1 MSEGFRSA
9 LELIASRQHNRL
21 LRLSFPDQ
29 DAPAAALFVNAIE
42 ARESLSRPFEF
53 IVELLSDEPNI
64 ALKELQGKMMC
75 VQLVRRNGS
84 LRYFTGRVFS
94 FRLKTVDG
102 GVSYYEA
109 LLGPWYRYLG
119 MRKDN
124 YLFHYTSLYDQTASI
139 FGDYKGLA
147 SWDWRVAGAR
157 EVMTDACQFDET
169 DSNYLERRWA
179 KAGIFYWFEHDRHG
193 HTMVLSDDSGA
204 NAAIDDGPEL
214 PFQRHGGSAEEDGL
228 SEWSPVRHAIE
239 GTVSLSSFDFKV
251 ARPAHVSLPTLMR
264 QGAVPHIERYE
275 YAGAYGFR
283 NAADGRARAELEM
296 QALEADAKQFEG
308 KGNNRQLMAGRWFRL
323 TGHFDSAAHG
333 AGEQDREFLITE
345 LVHIASN
352 NFHTRDNLPSAYENR
367 LTALRRM
374 IPWRTPRDL
383 NSVDTRIHGIQTA
396 TVVGPAGEE
405 IHTDQYGRVRV
416 QFHWDRV
423 GSNDEKSSA
432 WIRVATPWAG
442 QNFGMTHIPRIGTE
456 VLVQFLD
463 GNPDRPIIT
472 GMVPNSDTMP
482 PWSLPENKTQSG
494 ILTRSS
500 PDGAYHHAN
509 ALRFDD
515 KKGREQLWLH
525 AEKDQLTEVEHDEDK
540 WVGHD
545 RRKRI
550 DRDETTRIGRDRS
563 ERVEHNERISIGG
576 DRSED
581 VGKNET
587 LTVHRNRSRT
597 VHMNETV
604 AVRQSRTKTIRKN
617 QIDKIGRNWSIKVDK
632 VKTETIGVGN
642 IENIG
647 LARATNI
654 GVAYSLVVGTV
665 RNASVGMMDRLYVGR
680 SRNVWIGK
688 TYDFY
693 VGQTEKR
700 KVGQTQITSVGEHL
714 ELSCGAAKIV
724 LHKDGGIF
732 LQGKN
737 IEMIGSDAVNI
748 DGASIKIDLGAAKT
762 PPLPPGSEQE
772 EEQEKKKGPR
782 ADADD
787 KPSASSSGKGGKS
800 WPGAPRGSGAG
811 TGTGTGPASSIVAP
825 RAGEPH
831 PKTTFVPR
839 PTPRV
844 FDGMDTGDILIATVE
859 RLLDEGGKALASIDK
874 MKALAATI
882 KAIDA
887 GDNTAAA
894 KAIATLTDIILPE
907 TTPVAPDRSVKGGVI
922 KY

>member
-1 MSEGFRSA
+1 MSKGFRSA
-9 LELIASRQHNRL
+9 QELVASRQHHRL

-53 IVELLSDEPNI
+53 IVELLSDEPNL
-64 ALKELQGKMMC
+64 ALKDMQGKMMC

-109 LLGPWYRYLG
+109 RLGPWYQYLS

-139 FGDYKGLA
+139 FGDYSGLA
-147 SWDWRVAGAR
+147 SWDWRVRGAT

-179 KAGIFYWFEHDRHG
+179 KAGIFYWFEHSESG
-193 HTMVLSDDSGA
+193 HTLVLSDDSTA
-204 NAAIDDGPEL
+204 TAAIDDGPDL
-214 PFQRHGGSAEEDGL
+214 PFQRHGGSTEEDGL
-228 SEWSPVRHAIE
+228 SEWSPVRHVIE
-239 GTVSLSSFDFKV
+239 GTVSLSSYDFKV
-251 ARPAHVSLPTLMR
+251 ARPLHASLPTLMR
-264 QGAVPHIERYE
+264 QGAVPNIERYE
-275 YAGAYGFR
+275 YAGAYGFKDG
-283 NAADGRARAELEM
+283 ADGRVQAELGME
-296 QALEADAKQFEG
+296 ALEADGKQFEG
-308 KGNNRQLMAGRWFRL
+308 KGNNRQLMPGRWFRL
-323 TGHFDSAAHG
+323 SGHFDSDARG
-333 AGEQDREFLITE
+333 GDEQAREFLITE

-352 NFHTRDNLPSAYENR
+352 NYHTKDSLPSVYDNR
-367 LTALRRM
+367 LSALRRI
-374 IPWRTPRDL
+374 IPWRVPRNL
-383 NSVDTRIHGIQTA
+383 NSTETKIHGIQTA

-423 GSNDEKSSA
+423 GHKDEKSSA
-432 WIRVATPWAG
+432 WIRVATPWTG
-442 QNFGMTHIPRIGTE
+442 PNFGMTHIPRIGTE

-482 PWSLPENKTQSG
+482 PWTLPQNKTQSG

-500 PDGAYHHAN
+500 PGGQYHNAN
-509 ALRFDD
+509 ALRFED
-515 KKGREQLWLH
+515 KKGQEQLWLH

-545 RRKRI
+545 RRKKV
-550 DRDETTRIGRDRS
+550 DRDETSRIGRDRT
-563 ERVEHNERISIGG
+563 ERVDHNERISIG
-576 DRSED
+576 DNRTEE

-587 LTVHRNRSRT
+587 LTVHQNRSRT

-617 QIDKIGRNWSIKVDK
+617 EIDKIGRNWSIKVDK
-632 VKTETIGVGN
+632 VKTETIGVGHL
-642 IENIG
+642 ENIG

-665 RNASVGMMDRLYVGR
+665 RNATVGMMDRLWVGR

-700 KVGQTQITSVGEHL
+700 EVGQTQITTVGEHL
-714 ELSCGAAKIV
+714 ELSCGAAKLV

-732 LQGKN
+732 LQGKR
-737 IEMIGSDAVNI
+737 IEMIGSEAVNI
-748 DGASIKIDLGAAKT
+748 DGALIQIDRGAAKP
-762 PPLPPGSEQE
+762 PPLPPGSKKD

-782 ADADD
+782 ADQDD
-787 KPSASSSGKGGKS
+787 KSPGSSGKTGKS
-800 WPGAPRGSGAG
+800 WPGAPRAGASGAA
-811 TGTGTGPASSIVAP
+811 PRSSIVAP
-825 RAGEPH
+825 RSGEPH
-831 PKTTFVPR
+831 PNTRFVPR

-844 FDGMDTGDILIATVE
+844 FGGMDTAEILAVTVE
-859 RLLDEGGKALASIDK
+859 RLLNEGGKALASIEK

-887 GDNTAAA
+887 GDNAAA
-894 KAIATLTDIILPE
+894 ATAIATLTDIILPE
-907 TTPVAPDRSVKGGVI
+907 KTPAPTDLSIEGGCI
-922 KY
+922 MY